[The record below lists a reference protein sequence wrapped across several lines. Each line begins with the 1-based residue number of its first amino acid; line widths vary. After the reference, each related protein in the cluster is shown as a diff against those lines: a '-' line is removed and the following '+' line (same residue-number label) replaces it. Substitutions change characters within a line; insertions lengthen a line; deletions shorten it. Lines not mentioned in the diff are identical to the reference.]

1 MELIPINVKNMIKD
15 IKINIEKH
23 KKRNMNQYHLCPETL
38 NQMELLVELKLFA
51 KWGRTGKTGT
61 HNMYNDKED
70 TIEGR
75 WKAFLSK
82 EHGDN
87 VDYRGLKDTLFEGV
101 QIIYNEKTKKIVT
114 NKLNKGTFDF
124 ISPNKNPMGHFEN
137 DVKPWLAWGN
147 VVEDH
152 KKDLIMDKNI
162 IKSLEL
168 IHTLE
173 TKMNMSVQEGYQK
186 IVSIMKPIIKT
197 FVR

>member
-1 MELIPINVKNMIKD
+1 MATFSFLDEPKYSLEEIQYITSIIRQDYDQGIEEFGMELIPINVKNMIKD

-87 VDYRGLKDTLFEGV
+87 VDYRVLKDQHQILVEIDYKNQISSLKILLKKV
-101 QIIYNEKTKKIVT
+101 Q
-114 NKLNKGTFDF
+114 
-124 ISPNKNPMGHFEN
+124 M
-137 DVKPWLAWGN
+137 
-147 VVEDH
+147 
-152 KKDLIMDKNI
+152 
-162 IKSLEL
+162 
-168 IHTLE
+168 
-173 TKMNMSVQEGYQK
+173 VQT
-186 IVSIMKPIIKT
+186 PL
-197 FVR
+197 